1 MLEIALASHRYAL
14 QLEPDNADA
23 LFNTAGVLT
32 SIAEEIAKDAGHSD
46 AQALNLLEEALD
58 LQSKC
63 LSFQEHLFAESLGQR
78 QAMIDASR
86 QPQPKPLEQ
95 TIAEAHSLDRDADQP
110 EEQWVSIVEPITNET
125 LIDTI
130 EAQLATL
137 TTLCSILC
145 SSPGSSPASSLA
157 WVEEYSS
164 KLLDTKIPAYL
175 EGATDRTQDLALVK
189 ANFYSALVE
198 AGFRLG
204 RLDAQTYKRERDAA
218 FVAPELAMPSSP
230 ASLLANATSLI
241 AFSSAL
247 GETILAVAP
256 LSSMRWNALAAAI
269 ADLGKAAK
277 LADTP
282 AEDLVKSHILRGDA
296 SMLQYQLSK
305 PPAAYQV
312 AVSNAASLVK
322 NAEIFY
328 RNASKLAKDIDAR
341 NDAVLKES
349 LVVLLQDKEKGAA
362 KIQALATEQS
372 PQWVMAQVDDMMA
385 EGLFNEDDVGN
396 LSLLSVQTTGFG
408 HIACVNT
415 TEIDVKRYQ

>member
-32 SIAEEIAKDAGHSD
+32 SIAEEIAKDAARSD
-46 AQALNLLEEALD
+46 TQALNLLEEALD

-63 LSFQEHLFAESLGQR
+63 LSFQEHLLAESLDQQR
-78 QAMIDASR
+78 AIIDASQ
-86 QPQPKPLEQ
+86 QPQPEPLEQ

-110 EEQWVSIVEPITNET
+110 EEQWASIVEPITNET

-145 SSPGSSPASSLA
+145 SSLGSSPASSLA

-175 EGATDRTQDLALVK
+175 EGATDRAQDLALVK
-189 ANFYSALVE
+189 ANFLSTLSE
-198 AGFRLG
+198 ASFRLG

-218 FVAPELAMPSSP
+218 FVAPELAMPSSS

-247 GETILAVAP
+247 GETMLADVAP
-256 LSSMRWNALAAAI
+256 LSSMRWNALAVAV

-282 AEDLVKSHILRGDA
+282 AEDLVKTHMLRGDA

-312 AVSNAASLVK
+312 AVSNTASLVK

-328 RNASKLAKDIDAR
+328 RNASKLAKEIDAR

-349 LVVLLQDKEKGAA
+349 LAVLLQDKERGAA

-372 PQWVMAQVDDMMA
+372 PQWVMAQVDGMMA

-396 LSLLSVQTTGFG
+396 LSLLSFQTAGFG
-408 HIACVNT
+408 RIA
-415 TEIDVKRYQ
+415 